1 MAKTKKPSKITK
13 QMKKKMRHGGRL
25 TSDEVG
31 ILKRS
36 LKKQGIRYKNNPYHN
51 QIKDFLV
58 IVDYL
63 TQGEYLFFKF
73 QNKQYVMNENTGY
86 IYHLDV
92 STQTLT
98 YADTL
103 MIVDIKEVLLI
114 KRERRIQNHQQIEIP
129 VEDDEF
135 PEWYEEQME
144 WLKEH
149 LDDKKKEL
157 VAAIPYISKFDES
170 FQEEMNE
177 KFFEEE
183 ID

>member
-1 MAKTKKPSKITK
+1 MAKTKKQSKITK
-13 QMKKKMRHGGRL
+13 KMKKKMRHGGKL
-25 TSDEVG
+25 TSDEAG

-36 LKKQGIRYKNNPYHN
+36 LKKQGIRYENNPYHN

-58 IVDYL
+58 VVDFL
-63 TQGEYLFFKF
+63 TEGEYLFFKF
-73 QNKQYVMNENTGY
+73 QSKQYVINENAGY
-86 IYHLDV
+86 IYQLDLN
-92 STQTLT
+92 TKTLI

-103 MIVDIKEVLLI
+103 MIADIKEVLRV

-135 PEWYEEQME
+135 SEGYEEQME

-149 LDDKKKEL
+149 LSDKQKEL
-157 VAAIPYISKFDES
+157 IAAIPYISEFDES
-170 FQEEMNE
+170 FQEEMDE

-183 ID
+183 LD

>member
-13 QMKKKMRHGGRL
+13 KMKKKMRHGGKL
-25 TSDEVG
+25 TSDEAG

-36 LKKQGIRYKNNPYHN
+36 LKKQGIRYENNPYHN

-58 IVDYL
+58 VVDFL
-63 TQGEYLFFKF
+63 TEGEYLFFKF
-73 QNKQYVMNENTGY
+73 QSKQYVMNENTGY

-98 YADTL
+98 YAGTL
-103 MIVDIKEVLLI
+103 MITEIKEVLRI

-135 PEWYEEQME
+135 SEFYEEQME

-157 VAAIPYISKFDES
+157 VAAIPYISKFDEA
-170 FQEEMNE
+170 FQEEMDE
-177 KFFEEE
+177 EIYEEE

>member
-13 QMKKKMRHGGRL
+13 KMKKKMRHGGKL
-25 TSDEVG
+25 TSGEVG
-31 ILKRS
+31 ILKCS

-58 IVDYL
+58 VIDVL
-63 TQGEYLFFKF
+63 TEGEYLFFKL
-73 QNKQYVMNENTGY
+73 QNKQYVMNESAGY
-86 IYHLDV
+86 IYQLEL
-92 STQTLT
+92 STKTLT

-103 MIVDIKEVLLI
+103 MIADIKEVLRV

-135 PEWYEEQME
+135 SEGYEEQME

-149 LDDKKKEL
+149 LKDKQKEL
-157 VAAIPYISKFDES
+157 IAAIPYISEFDES
-170 FQEEMNE
+170 FQEEMDE

-183 ID
+183 IE